1 MFYIPAMSHT
11 LAYHV
16 ELTPDDNDTL
26 LVACPDLPEVTTF
39 GDDADDAMLRA
50 QDAICTALA
59 YRMDHRE
66 DIPAPKAR
74 RGTLVEVPTEVAL
87 KVRVYQMLRKSG
99 IKRAELARR
108 LNQHGPQVDRL
119 FNLRHVSK
127 IEQLD
132 AALRAVGQRIV
143 FDIEPIEEGGAA

>member
-1 MFYIPAMSHT
+1 MAAT

-16 ELTPDDNDTL
+16 ALSPDDNDTIM
-26 LVACPDLPEVTTF
+26 VTSEDLPEVTTY
-39 GDDADDAMLRA
+39 GDDVEDALLRA
-50 QDAICTALA
+50 QDAICAALA

-66 DIPAPKAR
+66 DIPMPKT
-74 RGTLVEVPTEVAL
+74 GQGPLVEVPTEVAL
-87 KVRVYQMLRKSG
+87 KVRVYQMLRNSG

-108 LNQHGPQVDRL
+108 LHQHGPQVDRL

-127 IEQLD
+127 VEQLD

-143 FDIEPIEEGGAA
+143 FDIEPLDDDRAA

>member
-1 MFYIPAMSHT
+1 MAAT
-11 LAYHV
+11 LAYRV

-26 LVACPDLPEVTTF
+26 LVTCPDLPEVTTF
-39 GDDADDAMLRA
+39 GDDVEDALMRA
-50 QDAICTALA
+50 EEAICTALA

-66 DIPAPKAR
+66 EIPAPTAGE
-74 RGTLVEVPTEVAL
+74 GTRVEVPTEVAL
-87 KVRVYQMLRKSG
+87 KARVYQILKRSG
-99 IKRAELARR
+99 IKRADLARR

-143 FDIEPIEEGGAA
+143 FTIEPVDDNRAA